1 MDRRRSSLLG
11 IVDPGDS
18 GEVQNFI
25 KKLVNITFSLKVV
38 NIGDVRNFP
47 ISFWFLSLACLAY
60 YGAIFPFVSLAQDFF
75 VSKFS
80 FTNQEANK
88 IIGLI
93 YLVSAPASPML
104 GLVID
109 KTGRNI
115 SWVFLS
121 VLISIGCYALL
132 NFTLLNPYIAVVIL
146 GVAYSLLASAL
157 WPICAL
163 IIPEYQLGTAYGL
176 MQVRIK

>member
-1 MDRRRSSLLG
+1 M
-11 IVDPGDS
+11 
-18 GEVQNFI
+18 NFQ
-25 KKLVNITFSLKVV
+25 KVV
-38 NIGDVRNFP
+38 KIGDVKTFP
-47 ISFWFLSLACLAY
+47 VSFWFLSLACLAY

-80 FTNQEANK
+80 FTNQQANK

-93 YLVSAPASPML
+93 YLVSAPASPLL

-115 SWVFLS
+115 SWVFLA
-121 VLISIGCYALL
+121 VTISIGCYALL
-132 NFTLLNPYIAVVIL
+132 NFTMLDPYIAVVIL

-157 WPICAL
+157 WPIAAL

-176 MQVRIK
+176 MQVRTDPCRGK

>member
-1 MDRRRSSLLG
+1 MVR
-11 IVDPGDS
+11 
-18 GEVQNFI
+18 F
-25 KKLVNITFSLKVV
+25 
-38 NIGDVRNFP
+38 GDVLSFP
-47 ISFWFLSLACLAY
+47 LAFWFLSLACLSY

-75 VSKFS
+75 VTKFS
-80 FTNQEANK
+80 FTNQQANK

-93 YLVSAPASPML
+93 YLVSAPASPLL

-176 MQVRIK
+176 MQVFYKSE